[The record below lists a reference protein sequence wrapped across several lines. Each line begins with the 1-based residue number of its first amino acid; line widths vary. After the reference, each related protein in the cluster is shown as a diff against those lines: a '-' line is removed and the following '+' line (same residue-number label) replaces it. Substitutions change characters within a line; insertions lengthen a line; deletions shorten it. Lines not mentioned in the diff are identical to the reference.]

1 MAGDPAAPRA
11 ARLVCR
17 CVGISST
24 RIAAA
29 IAADGLADLAQVGQ
43 ATSAGTV
50 CGSCH
55 SEIEELLAE
64 HAGRPW
70 PEARVHESRRTCH
83 AASLIRIESVL
94 FQLIAPSLPPGTAL
108 DLVSLDGLQL
118 ELHLRGGDAPELRRA
133 IEQRLRKLVCAEICV
148 SFS

>member
-1 MAGDPAAPRA
+1 MAGDPPAAAA

-29 IAADGLADLAQVGQ
+29 LAAGPLADLEQVGQ
-43 ATSAGTV
+43 ATGAGTV

-55 SEIEELLAE
+55 SEIAELLAE

-70 PEARVHESRRTCH
+70 PEARVRESRRACH
-83 AASLIRIESVL
+83 VASLIRIESVL
-94 FQLIAPSLPPGTAL
+94 FQLIAPRLPPGTAVE
-108 DLVSLDGLQL
+108 LVSLDGLQL
-118 ELHLRGGDAPELRRA
+118 ELHLREGDSPELRRA
-133 IEQRLRKLVCAEICV
+133 LEQRLRKLVCAEISV
-148 SFS
+148 RFG

>member
-1 MAGDPAAPRA
+1 MAADPDR

-29 IAADGLADLAQVGQ
+29 LAASPLVDVEQVGQ
-43 ATSAGTV
+43 ATGAGTV

-55 SEIEELLAE
+55 AEIEELLAE

-70 PEARVHESRRTCH
+70 PEARVRESRRACH
-83 AASLIRIESVL
+83 AASLVRIESVL
-94 FQLIAPSLPPGTAL
+94 FQLIASRLPAGTSVE
-108 DLVSLDGLQL
+108 LVALDGLEL
-118 ELHLRGGDAPELRRA
+118 ELHLHGGDSPALRRA
-133 IEQRLRKLVCAEICV
+133 IEERLRKLVCPEIAV
-148 SFS
+148 FFG